1 MLTVVQAPPI
11 RELPSRNALT
21 SSDEHKNS
29 SFLNQRHYYG
39 LYTITSSP
47 PCDQTTPNITHDVVF
62 MMWYLQAKHWTS
74 WVSSGE
80 LIWQQD
86 TELFTTPPH
95 KGVKTQHCHI
105 FIYLPVTHTGLFS
118 FRMQVREGGRV
129 HLRINL
135 TKRAF

>member
-29 SFLNQRHYYG
+29 SFLNKRHYYG

-62 MMWYLQAKHWTS
+62 IGQTLDELGIIRGAHLATGHRTIRNTTTQRSQNSTLPHFYL
-74 WVSSGE
+74 SSGYS
-80 LIWQQD
+80 
-86 TELFTTPPH
+86 H
-95 KGVKTQHCHI
+95 R
-105 FIYLPVTHTGLFS
+105 LFS